1 MVGTWLLEQLTASPI
16 RAGLWLALSF
26 LLAGIASSVTRFFA
40 PDLERLV
47 RVVRWVQV
55 PYIGLI
61 MGGLSPRLMGLTDF
75 DWFSGF
81 RVGVVA
87 LAGLLV
93 LLFLIRI
100 WLHIDKETPGANA
113 PIGRSKSLSLVE
125 VSAQEFH
132 WCFLRGAVWDLLLSL
147 ATPPLSPHYWAVWI
161 GAAISLPGIYI
172 STASLSDRLMTT
184 LVLVT
189 TSCIFLFT
197 RSFWLCCLLHLGIRV
212 ILHWHQQPS
221 RQGAI

>member
-1 MVGTWLLEQLTASPI
+1 MVGTWLLEQLTASPM

-26 LLAGIASSVTRFFA
+26 LLAGIAMGVTRAIA

-47 RVVRWVQV
+47 RVVRWVQI

-61 MGGLSPRLMGLTDF
+61 LGGLSPRLMGLTNV
-75 DWFSGF
+75 DWVSGF

-93 LLFLIRI
+93 LLFLIRT
-100 WLHIDKETPGANA
+100 WLNFDRESSSDNA
-113 PIGRSKSLSLVE
+113 PIGQFSRLSLIE
-125 VSAQEFH
+125 SSAQEFH

-147 ATPPLSPHYWAVWI
+147 ASPPLSPHYWAVWI

-172 STASLSDRLMTT
+172 STAPLSNRLMTT

-221 RQGAI
+221 RQGAT